1 MKRMY
6 YVRLST
12 KGRYG
17 ARIMLDLALHYGQG
31 PIPLKDIA
39 ERQQISEKYL
49 EQIIT
54 VLKIAGLVKSIR
66 GVHGG
71 YILAKPPA
79 KINLGQI
86 IRILEGSIAPV
97 ECVDEPEIC
106 PRAEFCV
113 TRDVWKEIKRA
124 VDGILKSISLKDL
137 VEREKE
143 KNRARI

>member
-1 MKRMY
+1 M
-6 YVRLST
+6 RLST